1 MGGHGNLVR
10 GMEGTQVVSATR
22 SRTNTVVRPRET
34 FGRRQAYLFKRIR
47 GFSADVGSGNVAKTD
62 FILARSL
69 FSDQTKYYWYG
80 KALGPVSLGMKT
92 PFPK

>member
-1 MGGHGNLVR
+1 MSSGRNGRPCRHGNLVR

-34 FGRRQAYLFKRIR
+34 FGRRQAYLFKRIC

-62 FILARSL
+62 FIMARGSNKV
-69 FSDQTKYYWYG
+69 DQTK
-80 KALGPVSLGMKT
+80 
-92 PFPK
+92 